1 MKYFNLYRPQKV
13 RPKNLTIGGRYF
25 MAKYSYEF
33 KKKVVMAYLNGEG
46 GTPYLCEKYG
56 IADTKNLRVWISIY
70 KKFGDEGLMRSRK
83 KTTYSFEKKLSIVE
97 LYLSSELS
105 YLELALQE
113 GIYNPTLISKWV
125 NDFRIAGPDALRQKK
140 KGRKKSLDSQ
150 SKKKNIISV
159 ETVSADT
166 STEHVKQLEDEL
178 LKLRIENAYLKELR
192 RLRLEEKALLKK
204 QRELSAASEE
214 NSN

>member
-1 MKYFNLYRPQKV
+1 
-13 RPKNLTIGGRYF
+13 

-192 RLRLEEKALLKK
+192 RIQIKRHS
-204 QRELSAASEE
+204 RSSWIT
-214 NSN
+214 